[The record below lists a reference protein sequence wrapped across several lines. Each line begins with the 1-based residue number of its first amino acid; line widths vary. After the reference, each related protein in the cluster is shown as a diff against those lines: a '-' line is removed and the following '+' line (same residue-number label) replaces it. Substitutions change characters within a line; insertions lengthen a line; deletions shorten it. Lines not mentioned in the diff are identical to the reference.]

1 MTAAPTDGLAEVLA
15 LQGRDP
21 NALNLLRGDKDS
33 ALFPELPWEEL
44 IPNSFRAFTA
54 KNLKRRLGFNVR
66 PSQSCRVTHR
76 EAFSLKRRLDLA
88 KL

>member
-1 MTAAPTDGLAEVLA
+1 M
-15 LQGRDP
+15 
-21 NALNLLRGDKDS
+21 
-33 ALFPELPWEEL
+33 
-44 IPNSFRAFTA
+44 SFKAFTA